1 MLKKICQMI
10 PVIAIAVY
18 FFCGVCLHAFAQ
30 ENSGT
35 LTDSAD
41 SYIDAVEKA
50 SGGDVIYNLY
60 YDFDGNGTN
69 EMFALVRKDPSK
81 TPAEEQFDAMEGRL
95 WYVNTDGAI
104 EVMSQSRP
112 YHKDPK
118 VLEFDGNSI
127 LPLNQVFATGTR
139 TYLWGVIGGKP
150 YELNASG
157 QINGLSVN
165 KYGEIEGIG
174 EDYNSGRS
182 KDSNTYSGHT
192 WNKYYFYYEH
202 GNIREYGGKNITWE
216 DFCRIPGIEAVKNKI
231 EEEKIAQG
239 EEIDS
244 IYYRSNGIVA
254 VNFEAEDTYF
264 IKYSNMQLRITE
276 DGVEIGKTMGD
287 SGFSDGR
294 IAPAFLDELATY
306 PETFPY

>member
-1 MLKKICQMI
+1 MLKKLCRMI
-10 PVIAIAVY
+10 PIIAISVC
-18 FFCGVCLHAFAQ
+18 FFCGVCLHAFAE

-95 WYVNTDGAI
+95 WYVNADGAI

-112 YHKDPK
+112 YYKDPK
-118 VLEFDGNSI
+118 VLEFDGNSV

-139 TYLWGVIGGKP
+139 TFLWGVIGGKP

-165 KYGEIEGIG
+165 EYGEIVGIG
-174 EDYNSGRS
+174 EDYNGFRS
-182 KDSNTYSGHT
+182 KESNTYSGHT
-192 WNKYYFYYEH
+192 WNQYYFYYEH
-202 GNIREYGGKNITWE
+202 GNIREYGGERITWE

-231 EEEKIAQG
+231 EKEKITQG
-239 EEIDS
+239 EEIDR
-244 IYYRSNGIVA
+244 IYYRSNGIVV
-254 VNFEAEDTYF
+254 VNFEKEITDGR
-264 IKYSNMQLRITE
+264 KYSNMQLRITE
-276 DGVEIGKTMGD
+276 DGIETGKTMSD
-287 SGFSDGR
+287 SGFSDGTVKS
-294 IAPAFLDELATY
+294 ALLEELATY
-306 PETFPY
+306 PESFPY